1 MNISIKKLILL
12 AFLPIVIIVACKK
25 QDIGPK
31 SDIRPAVPV
40 TVQNAI
46 DYRPDPTVG
55 VSKSAVVSPGIVGPI
70 QIILNIP
77 AGIGRSI
84 TEITKVAAATSY
96 TQIQSGGTT
105 GFYNTAPIPGSGTSV
120 TFNTTLTEYL
130 AKAGGSIPAA
140 NNELAKR
147 FYFLVTLDDG
157 TQIVTDPVRVL
168 VFN

>member
-1 MNISIKKLILL
+1 MNINIKRILALSIISMIILS
-12 AFLPIVIIVACKK
+12 ACTK

-31 SDIRPAVPV
+31 SDIRPPVPV

-46 DYRPDPTVG
+46 DFRPEPTVS
-55 VSKSAVVSPGIVGPI
+55 VSKSAVVSPGVVGPI
-70 QIILNIP
+70 QIVLTIP
-77 AGIGRSI
+77 TGSGSI
-84 TEITKVAAATSY
+84 KEITKVAASTSY
-96 TQIQSGGTT
+96 TQIQSAGTT

-130 AKAGGSIPAA
+130 AKVGGTIPAA

-147 FYFLVTLDDG
+147 FYFLLTLDDG
-157 TQIVTDPVRVL
+157 TQIVTEPVRVL